1 MIKGRSHFSVSDFVD
16 VVVEQFID
24 EVHMGQEH
32 PSAAIPI
39 EAQLIQ
45 DLANVDSLQRFSV
58 LIPLSDQEAELFPF
72 VGNNLSAAEATHGD
86 DHLLI
91 SINYKEIYLL
101 RFQIHKVHNIQY
113 QNQRTISNT
122 QPLKINVILHYLGS
136 FILFLNNNFH
146 EA

>member
-1 MIKGRSHFSVSDFVD
+1 MIKGWSHFSVSDFVD

-32 PSAAIPI
+32 PSAAIPV

-45 DLANVDSLQRFSV
+45 DLANVDSLQRLSV
-58 LIPLSDQEAELFPF
+58 LIPLSDQQAELFPF
-72 VGNNLSAAEATHGD
+72 VSDNLAAAEATHGD

-101 RFQIHKVHNIQY
+101 RFQIHKVHKISKPMNHVEHPIP
-113 QNQRTISNT
+113 QNERNPSLSWFSYI
-122 QPLKINVILHYLGS
+122 I
-136 FILFLNNNFH
+136 F
-146 EA
+146 E

>member
-58 LIPLSDQEAELFPF
+58 LIPLSDQQAELFPF
-72 VGNNLSAAEATHGD
+72 VGDNLSAAKATHGD

-101 RFQIHKVHNIQY
+101 RFQIHKVHKISKPKNHAEHPTP
-113 QNQRTISNT
+113 QNKRNPSLSWFFYI
-122 QPLKINVILHYLGS
+122 I
-136 FILFLNNNFH
+136 F
-146 EA
+146 E